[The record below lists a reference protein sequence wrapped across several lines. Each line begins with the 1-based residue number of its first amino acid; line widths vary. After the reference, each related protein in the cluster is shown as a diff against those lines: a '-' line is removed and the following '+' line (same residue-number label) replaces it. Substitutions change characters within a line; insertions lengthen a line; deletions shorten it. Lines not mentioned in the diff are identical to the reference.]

1 MGLTVTQLAFA
12 FGGSNPSLPTKKG
25 GGVKIHLSPR
35 LTRGRKKASL
45 INQMFIWLVLMRSRI
60 KRGNRIVLTHLLFVL
75 DSFAPFLETLLIFP
89 FHDLRYILDQI
100 FNKNQ
105 PPSNESFSLP
115 SIFHFY
121 NHAVE
126 QHTNNPTILPGYR
139 ANDHIHDKNYKLIV
153 DSLAIA
159 DPETR

>member
-25 GGVKIHLSPR
+25 VCQNP
-35 LTRGRKKASL
+35 
-45 INQMFIWLVLMRSRI
+45 LVPALDAGPQKSKPYQSDVYMAGFNAIPHQAR
-60 KRGNRIVLTHLLFVL
+60 NRIVLTHLLFVL
-75 DSFAPFLETLLIFP
+75 DSFVPFLETLLIFP

-105 PPSNESFSLP
+105 PPPNESFSLP